1 MIPKGQNGY
10 IESKNKNYIYR
21 IGLCKQELLG
31 AVNKKYEEEL
41 QKMIRNKIVKD
52 DIIVRKSI
60 LHKSLVKRASR
71 KGAELNDVEKKN
83 LNSFCSFI
91 KKNIDISY

>member
-10 IESKNKNYIYR
+10 IESKKKNYIYR

-41 QKMIRNKIVKD
+41 
-52 DIIVRKSI
+52 
-60 LHKSLVKRASR
+60 
-71 KGAELNDVEKKN
+71 
-83 LNSFCSFI
+83 
-91 KKNIDISY
+91 

>member
-10 IESKNKNYIYR
+10 IESKKNYIYR

-41 QKMIRNKIVKD
+41 
-52 DIIVRKSI
+52 
-60 LHKSLVKRASR
+60 
-71 KGAELNDVEKKN
+71 
-83 LNSFCSFI
+83 
-91 KKNIDISY
+91 

>member
-1 MIPKGQNGY
+1 MIPKDSSVN

-41 QKMIRNKIVKD
+41 
-52 DIIVRKSI
+52 
-60 LHKSLVKRASR
+60 
-71 KGAELNDVEKKN
+71 
-83 LNSFCSFI
+83 
-91 KKNIDISY
+91 

>member
-31 AVNKKYEEEL
+31 AVNKKYEDFDYE
-41 QKMIRNKIVKD
+41 KFHGTKFRN
-52 DIIVRKSI
+52 
-60 LHKSLVKRASR
+60 
-71 KGAELNDVEKKN
+71 
-83 LNSFCSFI
+83 C
-91 KKNIDISY
+91 

>member
-1 MIPKGQNGY
+1 MIPKEVFSPTSNRQSSRIVQIRMIPKGQNGY

-41 QKMIRNKIVKD
+41 
-52 DIIVRKSI
+52 
-60 LHKSLVKRASR
+60 
-71 KGAELNDVEKKN
+71 
-83 LNSFCSFI
+83 
-91 KKNIDISY
+91 

>member
-31 AVNKKYEEEL
+31 AVNKKYEEEYL
-41 QKMIRNKIVKD
+41 FIIRTKMM
-52 DIIVRKSI
+52 
-60 LHKSLVKRASR
+60 
-71 KGAELNDVEKKN
+71 
-83 LNSFCSFI
+83 
-91 KKNIDISY
+91 

>member
-1 MIPKGQNGY
+1 MIPKDSSVIRMSVSSFRIVYIRMIPKGQNGY

-41 QKMIRNKIVKD
+41 
-52 DIIVRKSI
+52 
-60 LHKSLVKRASR
+60 
-71 KGAELNDVEKKN
+71 
-83 LNSFCSFI
+83 
-91 KKNIDISY
+91 

>member
-31 AVNKKYEEEL
+31 AVSES
-41 QKMIRNKIVKD
+41 QMD
-52 DIIVRKSI
+52 
-60 LHKSLVKRASR
+60 
-71 KGAELNDVEKKN
+71 GTT
-83 LNSFCSFI
+83 SFAI
-91 KKNIDISY
+91 NNIESYKLK

>member
-31 AVNKKYEEEL
+31 AVNKKYEEEKNY
-41 QKMIRNKIVKD
+41 QKRNETV
-52 DIIVRKSI
+52 V
-60 LHKSLVKRASR
+60 V
-71 KGAELNDVEKKN
+71 GGE
-83 LNSFCSFI
+83 
-91 KKNIDISY
+91 IDIPYGYEVKYSRYFRHVGLRKITDRGLK

>member
-31 AVNKKYEEEL
+31 
-41 QKMIRNKIVKD
+41 QKIY
-52 DIIVRKSI
+52 
-60 LHKSLVKRASR
+60 
-71 KGAELNDVEKKN
+71 
-83 LNSFCSFI
+83 FTYI
-91 KKNIDISY
+91 KQWKWTDWISN